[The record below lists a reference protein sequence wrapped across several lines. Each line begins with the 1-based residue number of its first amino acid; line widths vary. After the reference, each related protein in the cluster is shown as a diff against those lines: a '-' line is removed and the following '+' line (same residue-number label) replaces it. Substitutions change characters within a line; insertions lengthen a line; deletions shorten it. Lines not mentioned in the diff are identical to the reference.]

1 MGKGLDRF
9 RANNPNY
16 RAGDD
21 FYPDRLVRDERA
33 AVRQFWDSPHQDPE
47 FMEYIESFPSGKEG
61 NWKREQEKDAWIKTL
76 RDVDL
81 RNRGTEG
88 RYHPGPVTIAD
99 ERFGVDYRR
108 PGESWGLVGL
118 LKDTRAEQMKKY
130 HPYYGM
136 TEKHFKEMQP
146 PTNIYHRPFGD
157 EKGVGFFEDPKR
169 YLLDQAK
176 EASRIVT
183 DNFGYPIGYGANV
196 LGQALWPKDYE
207 DPSTSLMY
215 PRGFWDLYQQSI
227 NMGEFEDAG
236 YGMSPEKW
244 EKLGY
249 SEKMDIQKQF
259 EELTGSEFAYDPTY
273 KPVTGKNNLIE
284 LMDYLAE
291 GPLMPSSSYRDMGTE
306 VPDYWFGGDELYT
319 HGPMTNAM
327 ISGQLASILGSRGA
341 APVARKAVPNFLK
354 GIAQYMP
361 EIARKHPIIA
371 SLFGL
376 TVPSIA
382 EPWIE

>member
-1 MGKGLDRF
+1 MADREYIGYDYTQTPF
-9 RANNPNY
+9 EPKNS
-16 RAGDD
+16 
-21 FYPDRLVRDERA
+21 FYPDRLVRDEQA
-33 AVRQFWDSPHQDPE
+33 ATRQFWDSPHLSPTLKSH
-47 FMEYIESFPSGKEG
+47 IESFPSGKAG
-61 NWKREQEKDAWIKTL
+61 NYAQEREKDSWIKNL
-76 RDVDL
+76 RDLEL
-81 RNRGTEG
+81 RSRGTES
-88 RYHPGPVTIAD
+88 RYHPGAVTTD
-99 ERFGVDYRR
+99 DDPYM
-108 PGESWGLVGL
+108 GLAGL
-118 LKDTRAEQMKKY
+118 LAQTRAKQMEKY
-130 HPYYGM
+130 SPYYGM
-136 TEKHFKEMQP
+136 SPKQIKEMQP